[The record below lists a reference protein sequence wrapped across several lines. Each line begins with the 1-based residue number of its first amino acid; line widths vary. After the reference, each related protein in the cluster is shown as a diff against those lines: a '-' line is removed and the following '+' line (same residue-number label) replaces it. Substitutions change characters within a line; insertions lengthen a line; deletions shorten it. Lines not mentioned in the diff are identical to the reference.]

1 VTESSGYLQC
11 LVLCTS
17 PLQLVIARS
26 AMDALSEIDGQPR
39 KAFAIMIHPLLLR
52 STKETIR
59 TIGQSLGYELV
70 QDYSSLYEQITGGK
84 YPESRNE
91 WLGRFDFILR
101 AKKLVSNYKRSQTEL
116 HGVFD
121 RELGLVGEV
130 FCRRA
135 TGAQEHLFLGAVKTP
150 YKKYAIEDGLA
161 DHLPRYWQFRQLQV
175 YEIRRWAKRV
185 VVEFSK
191 YCVSSAITRDRKT
204 SASVHFPDSIHW
216 TQNFSPLNQESSVTI
231 VNQFKK
237 NIKKL
242 PWDDSQAGD
251 QKIVIFGSLLSRN
264 AGTLDVNDEID
275 FYNMHLAKIR
285 EKHNV
290 TNQEIW
296 YKSHPRLSRDLWQL
310 KCNRLKCKI
319 FNFDTSVI
327 AEQLLLSPSLLAVYS
342 VGSTALIYAATIF
355 GKSAF
360 QLNLG
365 GEPGAHPSVYKK
377 YRYVGD
383 KFGIPLATR

>member
-1 VTESSGYLQC
+1 MANDLN
-11 LVLCTS
+11 
-17 PLQLVIARS
+17 
-26 AMDALSEIDGQPR
+26 
-39 KAFAIMIHPLLLR
+39 
-52 STKETIR
+52 
-59 TIGQSLGYELV
+59 QSLY
-70 QDYSSLYEQITGGK
+70 
-84 YPESRNE
+84 
-91 WLGRFDFILR
+91 
-101 AKKLVSNYKRSQTEL
+101 
-116 HGVFD
+116 
-121 RELGLVGEV
+121 
-130 FCRRA
+130 
-135 TGAQEHLFLGAVKTP
+135 
-150 YKKYAIEDGLA
+150 
-161 DHLPRYWQFRQLQV
+161 
-175 YEIRRWAKRV
+175 
-185 VVEFSK
+185 
-191 YCVSSAITRDRKT
+191 
-204 SASVHFPDSIHW
+204 
-216 TQNFSPLNQESSVTI
+216 
-231 VNQFKK
+231 
-237 NIKKL
+237 
-242 PWDDSQAGD
+242 
-251 QKIVIFGSLLSRN
+251 
-264 AGTLDVNDEID
+264 VNDEID